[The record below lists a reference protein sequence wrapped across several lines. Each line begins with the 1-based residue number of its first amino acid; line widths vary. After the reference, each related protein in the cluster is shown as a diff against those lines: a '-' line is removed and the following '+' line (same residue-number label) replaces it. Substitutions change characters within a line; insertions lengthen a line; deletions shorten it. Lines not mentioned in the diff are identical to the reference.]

1 MVASQ
6 GRMDWK
12 MFKIFEFLVVS
23 VDRETYSSYLDK
35 MRQAYDEYVAHSR
48 LDLGEV
54 QDRAEKKMQ
63 EIKGGKRTAL
73 LNRKLLYS
81 NTSSI

>member
-1 MVASQ
+1 
-6 GRMDWK
+6 MDWK